1 VSVEKENG
9 SPPRLVDPH
18 DGAVIGHAFDT
29 GMLVA
34 VPWVGGYC
42 LAVREGDPAAE
53 SRLVALVTDPEGP
66 HYAVGELA
74 AARRLTSG
82 WTPELEKLL
91 ERCWPG
97 PLEVFVPRAG
107 DTEDAESHDD
117 AERERDGDGA
127 GTSGWAAVVGMPES
141 RAMRRLCREHGP
153 WRTVPLVLDD
163 AREVVQAFDAED
175 VALVVDG
182 GSREGPPSTVVDA
195 TVTPLRV
202 LRDGALPASFVEG
215 AMAMANRRRRFRRR

>member
-1 VSVEKENG
+1 MNAETEDRSA
-9 SPPRLVDPH
+9 PRLVAPQESS
-18 DGAVIGHAFDT
+18 VIASAFDA
-29 GMLVA
+29 GELVA

-42 LAVREGDPAAE
+42 LAVREGVAPAEA
-53 SRLVALVTDPEGP
+53 RLVALVTDPEGP

-82 WTPELEKLL
+82 WTAELDKLL

-97 PLEVFVPRAG
+97 PLEVFLPRAG
-107 DTEDAESHDD
+107 DPEDDD
-117 AERERDGDGA
+117 RQGA
-127 GTSGWAAVVGMPES
+127 GTGGWAAVMGMPES

-153 WRTVPLVLDD
+153 WRTVPLVIDD
-163 AREVVQAFDAED
+163 PADVVRAFDAND

-182 GSREGPPSTVVDA
+182 GSRAGLSPTVVDA
-195 TVTPLRV
+195 TVTPLRI

-215 AMAMANRRRRFRRR
+215 AMAMANRRRLFRRR